1 MRIVVA
7 LQNSYDYLII
17 IINEYHGLPLSSS
30 VVLLWLR
37 GLTFP
42 SYLAQFET
50 ESLPIKR
57 RKSASLVTEKVCQK
71 CLTGSSVTGG
81 RLIHVLGGSIM
92 KSWKSLIA
100 QVLFAFFY
108 RDVSRVGS
116 ASATSQLESGHV
128 KSKTQKAQR
137 FKFVV
142 STTQRWSFIVIA
154 LWR

>member
-92 KSWKSLIA
+92 KELEITNCSSLVCI
-100 QVLFAFFY
+100 FFPAMLAEL
-108 RDVSRVGS
+108 VQHLLLANLKV
-116 ASATSQLESGHV
+116 AT
-128 KSKTQKAQR
+128 
-137 FKFVV
+137 
-142 STTQRWSFIVIA
+142 
-154 LWR
+154 